1 MYDKLSGAHLEVKP
15 QDYTSEHQTVRS
27 RLTGKNVEIS
37 FLPLPA
43 AADPS
48 KGGQVPANPFVSLKQ
63 EGYMHMHPEVLGKT
77 ALAEWDRETKG
88 HHLPE
93 KVKK

>member
-15 QDYTSEHQTVRS
+15 QDYMSEHQTVRS

-43 AADPS
+43 AANRQRRTGARKSFCES
-48 KGGQVPANPFVSLKQ
+48 KTRRIHAHAPGSPWKDGTCRMGPRN
-63 EGYMHMHPEVLGKT
+63 
-77 ALAEWDRETKG
+77 
-88 HHLPE
+88 
-93 KVKK
+93 